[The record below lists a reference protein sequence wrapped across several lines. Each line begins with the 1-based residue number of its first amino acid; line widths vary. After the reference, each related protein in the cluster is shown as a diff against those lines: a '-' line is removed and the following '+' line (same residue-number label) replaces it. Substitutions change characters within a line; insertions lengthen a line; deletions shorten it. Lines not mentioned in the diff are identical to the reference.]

1 MKKTTIWL
9 TPEDVAII
17 DRIARAQG
25 RTRSEVIRD
34 GIRRLGRDLIP
45 NQLHDLKP
53 AWSLQPIFFELMSD
67 RERGIPTSETARR
80 LGFTEEQMA
89 NVAADVERRF
99 APLPE
104 EPSAVGGAT

>member
-9 TPEDVAII
+9 TPADVAII

-25 RTRSEVIRD
+25 RTRSEVTRD
-34 GIRRLGRDLIP
+34 GIRRLGRELITI
-45 NQLHDLKP
+45 QLHDLKP
-53 AWSLQPIFFELMSD
+53 AWSLQRIFFELMSD

-89 NVAADVERRF
+89 NVAADVERRI